1 MTNHNIKTM
10 KYPVLSL
17 AVAALLWGGAV
28 SLPCQAQTAVK
39 HAAQTSQWDD
49 TSAAR
54 WSADFTVVDI
64 PSKVDSRP
72 QKAYLYQ
79 ATEPGRPLIVSLH
92 TWSGDYRQADPLAA
106 EAKARNYNYIHPDFQ
121 GANTRPEAMGSERV
135 VKNLQEAIEY
145 AVKATGA
152 DAKEV
157 HVIGVS
163 GGGMATL
170 LAYMN
175 VTCPVKSFSAW
186 APISDLEAWYW
197 ESKARGNKYAGH
209 IEQATGSV
217 GETFDAAEARR
228 RSPLYGVI
236 PRKQRRTSQL
246 FIYEGVHDGYTGSVP
261 VTHAINMYNRVVGD
275 WKYGLAQSEAANRQA
290 FVHADLVSEDEI
302 IRLLTLRCEPTADP
316 TLKLGD
322 RQVWL
327 QREAANTRL
336 VIFEGTH
343 EMLPCALDLIPIGE

>member
-1 MTNHNIKTM
+1 MGQPVRAQQKTAD
-10 KYPVLSL
+10 KGV
-17 AVAALLWGGAV
+17 
-28 SLPCQAQTAVK
+28 TA
-39 HAAQTSQWDD
+39 WDD
-49 TSAAR
+49 TRVAR
-54 WSADFTVVDI
+54 WDADFQVVDI
-64 PSKVDSRP
+64 PSKVDTRA
-72 QKAYLYQ
+72 QKAYLYK
-79 ATEPGRPLIVSLH
+79 ATEQNRPLIVSLH

-106 EAKARNYNYIHPDFQ
+106 EAKAKNYNYIHPDFQ
-121 GANTRPEAMGSERV
+121 GANTQTSAMGSEKV

-152 DAKEV
+152 NAQEV

-197 ESKARGNKYAGH
+197 ESKTRGNKYAGH
-209 IEQATGSV
+209 IWEATASTGGTLNV
-217 GETFDAAEARR
+217 AEARR

-246 FIYEGVHDGYTGSVP
+246 FIYAGVHDGYTGSVP
-261 VTHAINMYNRVVGD
+261 VTHAVNMYNRVVGD
-275 WKYGLAQSEAANRQA
+275 WKYGLPQPEAANRQA
-290 FVHADLVSEDEI
+290 FVHADMVSEDEV
-302 IRLLTLRCEPTADP
+302 IRLLTYRCEPKADASRR
-316 TLKLGD
+316 LGD
-322 RQVWL
+322 RPVYL
-327 QREAANTRL
+327 EREGANTHL

-343 EMLPCALDLIPIGE
+343 EMLPCALDLIPVGE

>member
-1 MTNHNIKTM
+1 
-10 KYPVLSL
+10 
-17 AVAALLWGGAV
+17 
-28 SLPCQAQTAVK
+28 
-39 HAAQTSQWDD
+39 
-49 TSAAR
+49 
-54 WSADFTVVDI
+54 
-64 PSKVDSRP
+64 
-72 QKAYLYQ
+72 
-79 ATEPGRPLIVSLH
+79 
-92 TWSGDYRQADPLAA
+92 
-106 EAKARNYNYIHPDFQ
+106 
-121 GANTRPEAMGSERV
+121 
-135 VKNLQEAIEY
+135 
-145 AVKATGA
+145 
-152 DAKEV
+152 
-157 HVIGVS
+157 
-163 GGGMATL
+163 MATL

-302 IRLLTLRCEPTADP
+302 IRLLTLRCEPKADP

-322 RQVWL
+322 RQIWL

-343 EMLPCALDLIPIGE
+343 EMLPCALDLIPVGE